1 MRVLQII
8 SSSGMYGAEAV
19 ILNLSRFLNE
29 GSHCS
34 MVGVFSNSSAP
45 NHQLHDR
52 AAKEGIESNLIPCNG
67 QVDRTTIANIRE
79 LAVRTGAD
87 VVHAHG
93 YKADIYVY
101 LALRGLG
108 IPFVSTCHTWYDND
122 LSVFLYGVAD
132 RFVLRKFGQVV
143 AVSDEVRVR
152 LLKAGVREE
161 KIHLVRNGI
170 DLRPFNNVVPSLR
183 EVSAS
188 DRALIVGLIGRL
200 SWEKGIDIFLRAVAR
215 VVVKFPGTKFVVVGE
230 GPDQDK
236 LELLIDELKIRE
248 NVLMLGRREDMPSVY
263 ASLDVMVSSSR
274 QEGLP
279 MAILEGMASG
289 LPLVATAVGEV
300 PTVVTEDRTGV
311 LVPPEDADSLAAAIV
326 DLLRDPAKRVRL
338 GAAAKQLIKEEYS
351 AERMTADY
359 LRVYAEA
366 IAPVKIGRGKLVESS
381 AAHQG
386 NAK

>member
-29 GSHCS
+29 GQHRS

-45 NHQLHDR
+45 NHQLHER
-52 AAKEGIESNLIPCNG
+52 AVKEGIESTLIPCNG